1 MYACA
6 AFATTDETS
15 TMLSTQY
22 WDEDRGLYNV
32 AGHEDDEQFKSQFWL
47 RVLNSL
53 CDPG

>member
-1 MYACA
+1 MYVC
-6 AFATTDETS
+6 AFAADENVNDA
-15 TMLSTQY
+15 QY